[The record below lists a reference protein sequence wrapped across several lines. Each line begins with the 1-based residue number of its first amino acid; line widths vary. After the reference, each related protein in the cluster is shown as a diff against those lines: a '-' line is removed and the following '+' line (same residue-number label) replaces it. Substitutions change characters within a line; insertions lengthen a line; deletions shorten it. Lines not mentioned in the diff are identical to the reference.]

1 MHDVGFQRRN
11 TEGCVETLKN
21 IFKRN
26 LQTYGDK
33 SYCGEWQP
41 DVKYDPVLEEEG
53 VTSPQKIFH
62 TY

>member
-1 MHDVGFQRRN
+1 M
-11 TEGCVETLKN
+11 VEVKN
-21 IFKRN
+21 II
-26 LQTYGDK
+26 QTYGDK

-41 DVKYDPVLEEEG
+41 DVKYDPVLEE

>member
-1 MHDVGFQRRN
+1 M
-11 TEGCVETLKN
+11 VEVKN
-21 IFKRN
+21 
-26 LQTYGDK
+26 LVQTYGDK

-41 DVKYDPVLEEEG
+41 DVKYDPVLKE